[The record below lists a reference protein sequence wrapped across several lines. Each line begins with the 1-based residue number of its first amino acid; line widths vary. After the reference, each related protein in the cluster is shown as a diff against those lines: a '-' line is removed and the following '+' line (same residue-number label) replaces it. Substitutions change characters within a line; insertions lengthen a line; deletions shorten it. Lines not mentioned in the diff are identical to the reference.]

1 MCFNKTNFLLLF
13 LLPVFVSCSGLQS
26 YYSKIETFMTKEKY
40 ESAQALTFDSKKV
53 YGTKNELLYYLDLGL
68 LEHLSKNY
76 EKSNVAF
83 EQAKQI
89 YSQNYT
95 KSISAGT
102 VSLFSNDNVIP
113 YYGNAYEMAYT
124 NIFCALNYILQ
135 NQNNEAVVEAR
146 QVDNLFKK
154 INADTYGK
162 DFYKDDPF
170 IRYFM
175 GIVYENA
182 GYYNDA
188 LISYKLALKNYA
200 SYNSTNK
207 NYEKGNNNIYDLKAP
222 ADLLYSL
229 YDLTLKLGMKQEAEQ
244 LRQEYNIA
252 LKQKYENC
260 GELIIINYNGLSPK
274 KIDNIIEM
282 SVYNAWP
289 YFNSSQARNEDLAK
303 VEQVNSAIRAGLSD
317 AYIKIAFPKYVRFNN
332 EIDSFCL
339 EEIDFQNKK
348 TTKVEGSDSTEVSDI
363 GTLLIKDLERQNAAV
378 YSKTIAR
385 ALGRYVLARVAV
397 NQVRQQ
403 ENNKDHTLSILAN
416 SILNIANS
424 VLEKA
429 DKRSWRT
436 LPETINMVRL
446 YIPEGTHKLNI
457 NFLNSSNNVVSTQ
470 QITADIIKNRKTFI
484 IVNSFKSNK

>member
-1 MCFNKTNFLLLF
+1 MCFNKTKFLLLF
-13 LLPVFVSCSGLQS
+13 LLPIFVSCSGLQS
-26 YYSKIETFMTKEKY
+26 YYSKIETYMTKEKY
-40 ESAQALTFDSKKV
+40 ESAQSLTSDSKKV

-76 EKSNVAF
+76 EQSNTAF

-95 KSISAGT
+95 KSISAGAI
-102 VSLFSNDNVIP
+102 SIFSNDNVIP
-113 YYGNAYEMAYT
+113 YYGNPYEMAYT

-135 NQNNEAVVEAR
+135 NQDNEAVVEAR
-146 QVDNLFKK
+146 QADNLFKK
-154 INADTYGK
+154 ITADTYGK
-162 DFYKDDPF
+162 GFYNDDPF

-188 LISYKLALKNYA
+188 LISYKLALKNYK
-200 SYNSTNK
+200 NK
-207 NYEKGNNNIYDLKAP
+207 NNIYDLP
-222 ADLLYSL
+222 IPSDLLYSL
-229 YDLTLKLGMKQEAEQ
+229 HDLYLKLGLSQEAQSLKE
-244 LRQEYNIA
+244 EYN
-252 LKQKYENC
+252 LRFKQKDKNC
-260 GELIIINYNGLSPK
+260 GELIIVNYNGLAPK

-282 SVYNAWP
+282 SIYNALP
-289 YFNSSQARNEDLAK
+289 YFNASQPTSEDAAK
-303 VEQVNSAIRAGLSD
+303 VEQVTSAIRAGLSNG
-317 AYIKIAFPKYVRFNN
+317 YIKIAFPKYVRFDN

-348 TTKVEGSDSTEVSDI
+348 TTKIEDSNSTLISDI
-363 GTLLIKDLERQNAAV
+363 GELLIKDLERQNAAV

-403 ENNKDHTLSILAN
+403 ENKDHTVSILAN

-424 VLEKA
+424 ILEKA

-436 LPETINMVRL
+436 LPETINMVRI

-457 NFLNSSNNVVSTQ
+457 NFLDSSNTVVSTQ
-470 QITADIIKNRKTFI
+470 QITADIIKNKKTFI
-484 IVNSFKSNK
+484 VVNSFKYKN

>member
-26 YYSKIETFMTKEKY
+26 YYSKIETYMTKEKY
-40 ESAQALTFDSKKV
+40 ESAQALTFESKKV

-146 QVDNLFKK
+146 QADNLFKK

-175 GIVYENA
+175 FIVYENA
-182 GYYNDA
+182 GY
-188 LISYKLALKNYA
+188 
-200 SYNSTNK
+200 
-207 NYEKGNNNIYDLKAP
+207 
-222 ADLLYSL
+222 
-229 YDLTLKLGMKQEAEQ
+229 
-244 LRQEYNIA
+244 
-252 LKQKYENC
+252 
-260 GELIIINYNGLSPK
+260 
-274 KIDNIIEM
+274 
-282 SVYNAWP
+282 
-289 YFNSSQARNEDLAK
+289 
-303 VEQVNSAIRAGLSD
+303 
-317 AYIKIAFPKYVRFNN
+317 
-332 EIDSFCL
+332 
-339 EEIDFQNKK
+339 
-348 TTKVEGSDSTEVSDI
+348 
-363 GTLLIKDLERQNAAV
+363 
-378 YSKTIAR
+378 
-385 ALGRYVLARVAV
+385 
-397 NQVRQQ
+397 
-403 ENNKDHTLSILAN
+403 
-416 SILNIANS
+416 
-424 VLEKA
+424 
-429 DKRSWRT
+429 
-436 LPETINMVRL
+436 
-446 YIPEGTHKLNI
+446 
-457 NFLNSSNNVVSTQ
+457 
-470 QITADIIKNRKTFI
+470 
-484 IVNSFKSNK
+484 